1 MKRVINVLLIIVLM
15 VLVSCT
21 SVDASSNKSK
31 YKMYARELVT
41 DKYHWS
47 NDNYKSLVKLWNKE
61 SGWRVHA
68 RNGIYYG
75 IPQTNIKNYGKNY
88 NSYKVQIKVGLKYI
102 KKRYGSPNKA
112 WRHFQIYNW
121 Y

>member
-1 MKRVINVLLIIVLM
+1 MKRIINILLIIVVM
-15 VLVSCT
+15 VLINFT
-21 SVDASSNKSK
+21 SVEAESNKQK
-31 YKMYARELVT
+31 YKSYARKLVT
-41 DKYHWS
+41 EKYHWKG
-47 NDNYKSLVKLWNKE
+47 DNYKNLVKLWNRE

-75 IPQTNIKNYGKNY
+75 IPQTNINNYGKNY
-88 NSYKVQIKVGLKYI
+88 NSYKTQIKVGLKYI
-102 KKRYGSPNKA
+102 KNRYNTPNKA